1 LTPPSLIYQKL
12 GVRNRL
18 ELVNLIDKDARKKE

>member
-1 LTPPSLIYQKL
+1 LTPPSHIYQKL

-18 ELVNLIDKDARKKE
+18 ELVNLTGKDAQKKQ